1 MKITHKAL
9 IVVACFLS
17 GSAYSQVEL
26 KENVRYEGNT
36 HLVIPTLGISF
47 IVPVGFYGGVAPGS
61 PFMVL
66 ADDSN
71 EISIIITADEMK
83 EQNVAADMQ
92 RQMSIDEGLSI
103 SPIGMVKVEGK
114 RWYGDYKV
122 EGATQ
127 DMKCYVEVKLGD
139 YNIGVGCIVIA
150 LPSAIARAKKAGIDV
165 LKSMTFKAPIQP
177 QVAASSGINQPW
189 NEYFRGKS
197 LKYFYTQ
204 GDFSDTDFIHLC
216 SNGSFTR
223 SKSTVSGGSTGTG
236 SMWGGNQGTW
246 QATGKGDEG
255 ELILNNRDGTR
266 SQFRIQYRQGT
277 KGLGLYLDGY
287 RYYTEASDQ
296 CN

>member
-1 MKITHKAL
+1 MKIVYRAL
-9 IVVACFLS
+9 LAVVCFS
-17 GSAYSQVEL
+17 FGTAYCQTEM
-26 KENVRYEGNT
+26 KENVRYESNT
-36 HLVIPTLGISF
+36 HLIIPTLGISF
-47 IVPVGFYGGVAPGS
+47 IIPPGFYGGVAPGS

-83 EQNVAADMQ
+83 AETIPADMQ

-103 SPIGMVKVEGK
+103 SPIGMIKIEGK

-139 YNIGVGCIVIA
+139 YNIGAGCIVIA

-165 LKSMTFKAPIQP
+165 LKSMTFKAPQQP
-177 QVAASSGINQPW
+177 QVAQSSGIDKPW

-216 SNGSFTR
+216 SNGTFSR

-236 SMWGGNQGTW
+236 SMWGGDQGTW
-246 QATGKGDEG
+246 QAIGQGDEG
-255 ELILNNRDGTR
+255 SLILNNRDGTR
-266 SQFRIQYRQGT
+266 SEFRIQYRQGT

-287 RYYTEASDQ
+287 RYYTEASAQ